1 MPAPPH
7 CRYKRRICA
16 DNGGRR
22 GLGNEDSGLDGG
34 SGAVADEERFA
45 LLAKIVRHYI
55 ADGAPNEINIR

>member
-1 MPAPPH
+1 M
-7 CRYKRRICA
+7 CA

-22 GLGNEDSGLDGG
+22 GGGNEDNGLDGG
-34 SGAVADEERFA
+34 SGAGADEERFA